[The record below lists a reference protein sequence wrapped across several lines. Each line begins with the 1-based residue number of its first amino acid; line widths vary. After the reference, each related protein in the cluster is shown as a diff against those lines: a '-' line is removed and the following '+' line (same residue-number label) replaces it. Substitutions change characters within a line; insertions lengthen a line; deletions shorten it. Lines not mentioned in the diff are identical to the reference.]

1 MSERERVSL
10 TVYNSNFALI
20 REQRTVDLG
29 TGRVAL
35 AYEDV
40 TAHIQP
46 ATVHIRSMD
55 ADDGIAVLEQNYR
68 YDLLTPEKLLEKYVG
83 RRLKVVRENERSG
96 EDEIEDAELLSVENG
111 PVLRIDGQIVTGGF
125 SRFIFPELPENLLS
139 KPTLVWLLDSTR
151 PRQKLEVSYLSQ
163 NLSWRADYVLV
174 LDESDSRG
182 DLSGWVTLDN
192 QSGTSFTAAELKLVA
207 GDVQRVVPAPPPM
220 PMMEMDMAE
229 EAVPQSSPF
238 SQEALFEYHLYGLER
253 PTDLLDKEQKQ
264 VSLLEA
270 HGITVKKKLVFRGAD
285 YHYRGRVDETPQ
297 KQKVSVLVS
306 IDNSESKGLGVP
318 LPKGVVRVYKAD
330 TSGAQQF
337 VGEDAIE
344 HTPRDE
350 EIEIKLGEAFDV
362 VAERKQA
369 SFRVL
374 GKCSSES
381 DWELELKN
389 HKDSAVRV
397 EVIEP
402 AGGDY
407 EIVRSSHP
415 PLKGDAQSFTFE
427 VDVPERGAVKVS
439 YRVRVRWC

>member
-1 MSERERVSL
+1 MSERERVSV
-10 TVYNSNFALI
+10 TVYNSSFALV
-20 REQRTVDLG
+20 REQRTVGLG

-40 TAHIQP
+40 SAHIQP
-46 ATVHIRSMD
+46 ETVHIRSLD

-68 YDLLTPEKLLEKYVG
+68 YDLLTPEKLLEKHVG
-83 RRLKVVRENERSG
+83 RRLSVVRHDERGGS
-96 EDEIEDAELLSVENG
+96 DQIEEAELLSMENG

-151 PRQKLEVSYLSQ
+151 ERQKLEVSYLTR
-163 NLSWRADYVLV
+163 NLTWRADYVLV
-174 LDESDSRG
+174 LDASDTKG
-182 DLSGWVTLDN
+182 DLGGWVTLDN
-192 QSGTSFTAAELKLVA
+192 QSGTTFTSAELKLVA
-207 GDVQRVVPAPPPM
+207 GDVQRVAPPPPPM
-220 PMMEMDMAE
+220 PMPEMDRAE
-229 EAVPQSSPF
+229 ESVRQASMF
-238 SQEALFEYHLYGLER
+238 SNEALFEYHLYGLER

-264 VSLLEA
+264 VSLLDA
-270 HGITVKKKLVFRGAD
+270 HDIAVKKKLVFRGAE
-285 YHYRGRVDETPQ
+285 YHFRGRVEGEPE

-318 LPKGVVRVYKAD
+318 LPKGILRVYKAD
-330 TSGAQQF
+330 SSGAQQF
-337 VGEDAIE
+337 VGEDAID

-350 EIEIKLGEAFDV
+350 EIEVKLGEAFDV
-362 VAERKQA
+362 VAERRQA

-374 GKCSSES
+374 GKCSTES
-381 DWELELKN
+381 DWDLELRN
-389 HKDSAVRV
+389 HKNAAVQV

-415 PLKGDAQSFTFE
+415 PLEADAQSFRFE
-427 VDVPERGAVKVS
+427 VDVPARGAAKLT